1 MGRTE
6 SHSQPPTQPATHAQP
21 QQQPQRQPQVAV
33 SPSPPFMLRG
43 MRGSTLLA
51 ACLLSASSA
60 SAELDRKVVTRLG
73 RSVLRVEAT
82 DGSGRVQIGSGV
94 IVAGEQVVTNCHVTR
109 NARTVTVIQGSVRA
123 IALPLSVDAERDVCV
138 LRVSGLMQPAVV
150 PIARS
155 SELRQGQELV
165 ALGYTGGAGLQISGG
180 SVVALHRWAGSHVI
194 QCSNGFTS
202 GASGGGLF
210 DSNGAL
216 VGILTFRL
224 RGGKAHYYAAPAD
237 WLLDAATGEL
247 RFAPSARPD
256 TRAFWEAAEAS
267 RPTFLQA
274 ASLEQA
280 GDWAALARLAGRW
293 AHDNGDDPEPFYM
306 QAVAAE
312 GLGESEQAISAWQQS
327 LAIDPDY
334 SRSWARLARLYHRM
348 GREQDAQHAITELMV
363 RDPGLA
369 LEVSAELKAGQIDGQ
384 RDNTR

>member
-6 SHSQPPTQPATHAQP
+6 PHQEPPTPPVPQP
-21 QQQPQRQPQVAV
+21 QGTAAAPAAPL
-33 SPSPPFMLRG
+33 MMRG
-43 MRGSTLLA
+43 MTGSTLLA

-60 SAELDRKVVTRLG
+60 HAELDRKVVSRLG

-109 NARTVTVIQGSVRA
+109 NARSVTVIQGSVRSA
-123 IALPLSVDAERDVCV
+123 AQALSVDAERDVCV
-138 LRVSGLMQPAVV
+138 LRVPGLMQPVAV
-150 PIARS
+150 PIGRS
-155 SELRQGQELV
+155 SGLRQGQELL
-165 ALGYTGGAGLQISGG
+165 ALGYTGGASLQISGG

-247 RFAPSARPD
+247 RFMPSVRPA
-256 TRAFWEAAEAS
+256 TQAFWEGAEAA
-267 RPTFLQA
+267 RPMFLQA
-274 ASLEQA
+274 AALEQA
-280 GDWAALARLAGRW
+280 GDWTALEALAARW
-293 AHDNGDDPEPFYM
+293 GSDNVDDPEPFYM

-312 GLGESEQAISAWQQS
+312 GLDHHETAIEAWQRS
-327 LAIDPDY
+327 LQIDPDY

-348 GREQDAQHAITELMV
+348 GRERETQHAITELMV

-369 LEVSAELKAGQIDGQ
+369 LEVSAELKAGQPDGPKDGA
-384 RDNTR
+384 R

>member
-1 MGRTE
+1 
-6 SHSQPPTQPATHAQP
+6 
-21 QQQPQRQPQVAV
+21 
-33 SPSPPFMLRG
+33 MLRG
-43 MRGSTLLA
+43 MTGSTLLA

-60 SAELDRKVVTRLG
+60 HAELDRKVVTRLG

-109 NARTVTVIQGSVRA
+109 NARTVFVIQGSVRA
-123 IALPLSVDAERDVCV
+123 VAQPLSVDAERDVCV
-138 LRVSGLMQPAVV
+138 LRVLGLMQPMVV

-155 SELRQGQELV
+155 GGLRQGQELV

-247 RFAPSARPD
+247 RFAPPTRRD
-256 TRAFWEAAEAS
+256 GRAFWEIEAS

-274 ASLEQA
+274 AALEQA
-280 GDWAALARLAGRW
+280 GDWSALASLAAGW
-293 AHDNGDDPEPFYM
+293 ARDNVDDPEPFYM

-312 GLGESEQAISAWQQS
+312 GLGQNAPAIEAWQQS
-327 LAIDPDY
+327 LAVDPDY

-348 GREQDAQHAITELMV
+348 GREREAQHAITELMV

-369 LEVSAELKAGQIDGQ
+369 LEVSAELKASPPPDWQLDSA
-384 RDNTR
+384 R